1 MTYPSDK
8 HELCT
13 YKKGNI
19 SEGTGLQVAS
29 KSGLILGTAIETSLA
44 MAGFEDAQNN
54 LVNDTAVALS
64 LSFISAAGCGIPAL
78 FLGIG
83 WVMYRNGAFDGILN
97 KIDPPQKAT
106 KSQYYPKD
114 GPQPIFINH

>member
-54 LVNDTAVALS
+54 LVNDTAVSLS
-64 LSFISAAGCGIPAL
+64 LAFISAAGCGIPAL
-78 FLGIG
+78 FLGVG
-83 WVMYRNGAFDGILN
+83 WVMYRSGAFDGIIN
-97 KIDPPQKAT
+97 NTPTQNTT
-106 KSQYYPKD
+106 KTQYPSKV
-114 GPQPIFINH
+114 GPQPIYFNH